1 MLKVYN
7 TASPVHL
14 ETFHTDNDIQTGAP
28 SLLLMHIH
36 LKQFLIEKKK
46 TKKQIHRKL

>member
-36 LKQFLIEKKK
+36 LKQFLIEKK
-46 TKKQIHRKL
+46 TKKQIHLKL